1 MKQPKI
7 FILAGGSGKRLFPL
21 STINV
26 PKQFLKI
33 ASSYSFL
40 QKTIL
45 RLLNI
50 CSATNIIIIG
60 SENHRDCLIGQVKE
74 LGLENKIHLYY
85 EKKSYNTARALFWGL
100 DQALKEKI
108 LNYDDTVIVSPSD
121 HAFSDDLLFINQLKE
136 ALCLYD
142 QTNILC
148 FSIKPSTTNS
158 NFGYIKYRFNETSK
172 IKKVIGFIEKPCK
185 SICKRIFNESW
196 EYNTGIYVF
205 SYMSILSEAIT
216 HCPEIFDLIFCKK
229 GDNTYCL
236 SIDQALIQKTKKLH
250 VYQLN
255 QIEWIDIGSWENLER
270 YLLEFNQSKIQN
282 TLLFQEQ
289 TVNS

>member
-1 MKQPKI
+1 M
-7 FILAGGSGKRLFPL
+7 
-21 STINV
+21 
-26 PKQFLKI
+26 
-33 ASSYSFL
+33 
-40 QKTIL
+40 
-45 RLLNI
+45 
-50 CSATNIIIIG
+50 
-60 SENHRDCLIGQVKE
+60 
-74 LGLENKIHLYY
+74 
-85 EKKSYNTARALFWGL
+85 
-100 DQALKEKI
+100 
-108 LNYDDTVIVSPSD
+108 
-121 HAFSDDLLFINQLKE
+121 
-136 ALCLYD
+136 
-142 QTNILC
+142 
-148 FSIKPSTTNS
+148 
-158 NFGYIKYRFNETSK
+158 
-172 IKKVIGFIEKPCK
+172 IGFIEKPCK

-205 SYMSILSEAIT
+205 SYMSILSEAIN